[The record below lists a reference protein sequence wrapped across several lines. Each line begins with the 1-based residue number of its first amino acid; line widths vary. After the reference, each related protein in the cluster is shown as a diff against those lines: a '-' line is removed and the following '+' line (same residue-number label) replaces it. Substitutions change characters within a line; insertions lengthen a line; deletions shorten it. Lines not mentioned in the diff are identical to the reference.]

1 MHFTKKN
8 SFEKRIELKNKL
20 KQQKILKFPGAY
32 NPLTAKLI
40 AEIGFEGIYI
50 SGGVMANDLG
60 IPDIGLTT
68 LKEVSYRANQISR
81 VTDLPAIVDA
91 DTGFGDCKKTIE
103 TFENLGL
110 SGCHIEDQIDQKRCG
125 HLDNKEIISSATMV
139 NKIKTAVKAKKDKN
153 FLVIARTDANSVEGL
168 KKTIEIFEQ
177 LGLSGCHIED
187 QIDEKRC
194 GHLDNKEIIPSATM
208 VNKIKT
214 AVKAKKD
221 KNFLVIAR
229 TDANSVEGIKKTINR
244 VKAYEDAGA
253 DIIFPEA
260 MKDEKEFEQIRKNSK
275 ANLLANMTEF
285 GKSKLLS
292 ANELENLGYNIVIYP
307 VTTQRL
313 AMKSVE
319 DGLRT
324 IMNDGHQNNIIDKMQ
339 TRKRL
344 YELVE
349 YEKYNTPDKKITDF
363 KTDGHE

>member
-8 SFEKRIELKNKL
+8 PSEKRIELKNKL
-20 KQQKILKFPGAY
+20 KKQKILRFPGAY

-40 AEIGFEGIYI
+40 AEIGFDGVYI
-50 SGGVMANDLG
+50 SGAVMANDLG

-81 VTDLPAIVDA
+81 VTDLPSIVDA

-103 TFENLGL
+103 TFE
-110 SGCHIEDQIDQKRCG
+110 
-125 HLDNKEIISSATMV
+125 
-139 NKIKTAVKAKKDKN
+139 
-153 FLVIARTDANSVEGL
+153 
-168 KKTIEIFEQ
+168 Q
-177 LGLSGCHIED
+177 LGLSGCHVED

-194 GHLDNKEIIPSATM
+194 GHLDNKEIIPLAEM

-214 AVKAKKD
+214 AVSAKKD
-221 KNFLVIAR
+221 KNFLIIAR
-229 TDANSVEGIKKTINR
+229 TDANSVEGIKKTIDR
-244 VKAYEDAGA
+244 AKAYEDAGA

-260 MKDEKEFEQIRKNSK
+260 MKDEKEFELIRKNLK
-275 ANLLANMTEF
+275 VNLLANMTEF

-344 YELVE
+344 YELVD